1 MMGAVVILR
10 VKDPGPRSAELLGIL
25 ESELG
30 VRAIPQ
36 TAGYVPVAMD
46 DLEPGPAYDAIKEV
60 LDRTDPQ
67 WTEHLELRA

>member
-1 MMGAVVILR
+1 MLR
-10 VKDPGPRSAELLGIL
+10 VKDPGPRSAELLRLI

-46 DLEPGPAYDAIKEV
+46 HLDPGPAYDAVKEV
-60 LDRTDPQ
+60 LDEADPA
-67 WTEHLELRA
+67 WRDHLELRA

>member
-1 MMGAVVILR
+1 MPAVIMLR
-10 VKDPGPRSAELLGIL
+10 VKDPGPRSAELLRLI

-46 DLEPGPAYDAIKEV
+46 DLDPGPAYDAVKQV
-60 LDRTDPQ
+60 LDQADPS

>member
-1 MMGAVVILR
+1 MPAVVILR
-10 VKDPGPRSAELLGIL
+10 IKDPGQRSAELLKQL
-25 ESELG
+25 ETELG

-46 DLEPGPAYDAIKEV
+46 NLDPQPAYEAIKEV

-67 WTEHLELRA
+67 WAEHLELRA

>member
-1 MMGAVVILR
+1 VPAVVILR
-10 VKDPGPRSAELLGIL
+10 VKDPGPRSAELLRVL

-46 DLEPGPAYDAIKEV
+46 DLDPGPAYEAIKDV
-60 LDRTDPQ
+60 LDRADPA
-67 WTEHLELRA
+67 WNDHLELRA

>member
-1 MMGAVVILR
+1 MLR
-10 VKDPGPRSAELLGIL
+10 VKDPGPRSAELLKLI

-46 DLEPGPAYDAIKEV
+46 HLDPGPAYDAVKEV
-60 LDRTDPQ
+60 LDRADPA
-67 WTEHLELRA
+67 WHDHLELRA

>member
-1 MMGAVVILR
+1 MPAVVMLR
-10 VKDPGPRSAELLGIL
+10 VKDPGPRSAELLRLI

-46 DLEPGPAYDAIKEV
+46 HLDPGPAYDAVKEV
-60 LDRTDPQ
+60 LDRADETWP
-67 WTEHLELRA
+67 EHLELRA

>member
-1 MMGAVVILR
+1 MPAVVILR
-10 VKDPGPRSAELLGIL
+10 VKDPGPKSGQLLRQI

-46 DLEPGPAYDAIKEV
+46 DLDPGPAYEAIKEV
-60 LDRTDPQ
+60 LDRADPA
-67 WTEHLELRA
+67 WGEHLELRA

>member
-1 MMGAVVILR
+1 MPAVVILR
-10 VKDPGPRSAELLGIL
+10 VKDPGVHASELLRTI

-46 DLEPGPAYDAIKEV
+46 DLDPGPAYEAIKEV
-60 LDRTDPQ
+60 LDRTDPK
-67 WTEHLELRA
+67 WPEHLELRA